1 MKPSKLRKKK
11 INLFCYKFFNLIF
24 CEKTTL
30 TIFAN
35 SSQKKERDNTKIC
48 FTFSDFDKSHA
59 ILDSFDI
66 LTWSYQTIF
75 NDMPFVIIN
84 LIVGTEYFVGN

>member
-1 MKPSKLRKKK
+1 MWENDAHNICKQFK
-11 INLFCYKFFNLIF
+11 
-24 CEKTTL
+24 
-30 TIFAN
+30 
-35 SSQKKERDNTKIC
+35 KKERDNTKIC
-48 FTFSDFDKSHA
+48 FTFSDFAKSHAKSHA
-59 ILDSFDI
+59 ILDSFEI